1 MSVELAR
8 ETLRRLAAAGVTPT
22 GLTAN
27 SRKVRRG
34 DVFAAWPGMA
44 TDGRLYI
51 DDAIARGAAA
61 ILREA
66 SADAVDAAASVPIVD
81 VVGLRNL
88 AGYLAHEIHGHPS
101 SSLWL
106 TGVTGTNGKTTVTQ
120 WLAASLTDLGQS
132 CGVIGTLG
140 SGYPGTLEAALNTT
154 PDAPELHRQLGGFVA
169 DRAAAVAM
177 EVSSIGLEQGR
188 VNAVAFDVAVFTNL
202 SRDHLD
208 YHGDM
213 VSYGKAKA
221 RLFDAPGLGH
231 VVINLDDD
239 FGLAH
244 ATRLA
249 AAGMD
254 VIGYTLADTHPAAH
268 AGVRVLAV
276 DRLMLAPAGMRF
288 SAHWQGLSSD
298 VQVRMVAPFNVSNL
312 LAVIGSL
319 LARGVELDD
328 ALRVVTKLTPPEG
341 RMQLLGGVCEPL
353 VVIDYAHSPDAL
365 AKVLEAVAC
374 TVKTR
379 GGRLICL
386 FGCGGDRD
394 PGKRP
399 LMGEVASALADRV
412 IITSDNPRTEDPAAI
427 IEQIRQGAGTDAES
441 VIDRSAAI
449 SLAIGEAGANDV
461 VVLAGKGHEPYQETL
476 GRRIPFSDVAQ
487 ARAAL
492 RDWNRLEGQVE

>member
-1 MSVELAR
+1 MSVERALDV
-8 ETLRRLAAAGVTPT
+8 LRQLAAAGVTPS

-27 SRKVRRG
+27 SRKVGRG

-51 DDAIARGAAA
+51 QDAIARGAAA

-66 SADAVDAAASVPIVD
+66 SAEAVDALVATPLVD
-81 VVGLRNL
+81 VIGLRDL
-88 AGYLAHEIHGHPS
+88 AGYLAHEIHGRPS
-101 SSLWL
+101 SALWL

-120 WLAASLTDLGQS
+120 WLAAAQTDLGQR

-140 SGYPGTLEAALNTT
+140 SGYPGTLQAALNTT
-154 PDAPELHRQLGGFVA
+154 PDAPDLHRQFAEFVA
-169 DRAAAVAM
+169 DGAAAVAM

-188 VNAVAFDVAVFTNL
+188 VNAAAFDVAVLTNL

-208 YHGDM
+208 YHGSM
-213 VSYGKAKA
+213 EAYGNAKAK
-221 RLFDAPGLGH
+221 LFDAPGLAH
-231 VVINLDDD
+231 AVINLDDD

-254 VIGYTLADTHPAAH
+254 VIGYTLAATHPAAD

-288 SAHWQGLSSD
+288 SACWKGLSAD
-298 VQVRMVAPFNVSNL
+298 VQVGMIAPFNVSNL

-319 LARGVELDD
+319 LARGAELGD
-328 ALRVVTKLTPPEG
+328 ALRVVRKLNPPEG
-341 RMQLLGGVCEPL
+341 RMQLLGGVGEPL

-365 AKVLEAVAC
+365 AKVLDAVAC

-379 GGRLICL
+379 GGRLVCL

-399 LMGEVASALADRV
+399 LMGEVATALADRV
-412 IITSDNPRTEDPAAI
+412 IITSDNPRTEDPTAI
-427 IEQIRQGAGTDAES
+427 IEQIRQGAGAGAEC
-441 VIDRSAAI
+441 VVDRAAAI
-449 SLAIGEAGANDV
+449 SLAIGEAGADDV
-461 VVLAGKGHEPYQETL
+461 VVLAGKGHEPYQEAL
-476 GRRIPFSDVAQ
+476 GQRIPFSDVLQ

-492 RDWNRLEGQVE
+492 RAWNGLEG